1 MSRNAKS
8 LGHQQCPSVG
18 GGVPGQEG
26 LPSISQSKAMGQ
38 LTKAEGNRKRRGASW
53 ETGIPREGMLVW
65 ISGDLA
71 WSPRSGVN
79 KLGGWVSHLPLFGPQ
94 IPLRLMKLSAWGG
107 NPLSWLLLS
116 EKH

>member
-53 ETGIPREGMLVW
+53 ETGTPREGVLVW
-65 ISGDLA
+65 ISDTQIWCQQIGWLGKSSAPLWTTDSPSFDEAISLGWEPSILA
-71 WSPRSGVN
+71 V
-79 KLGGWVSHLPLFGPQ
+79 V
-94 IPLRLMKLSAWGG
+94 I
-107 NPLSWLLLS
+107 
-116 EKH
+116 